1 MSEENNGQQNSSR
14 QEKNNGMSPETAAE
28 RERATDAPSDGNII
42 RDFFSTHEIFERVL
56 ATADD
61 ELSKAPSLLF
71 WSGLA
76 AGLSLGLTFIARV
89 LFTEMT
95 PGDSSGLVG
104 NLFYPIGFVLIVLGR
119 YQLFTENTLT
129 PVALVLTRLASL
141 RELSRLWGIVFVANM
156 IGALAIS
163 LLLAT
168 TSVFDE
174 STRSVAFTM
183 GEETLKASW
192 GAAFW
197 KAVIAGWLVASM
209 VWLIHSSRDTISRLF
224 IVWIV
229 MYFIGATHFYHIIT
243 SSVEVFYLAFTA
255 HAELSFLWTFTL
267 PVLLGNTLG
276 GVFFV
281 AVLNYAQVSD
291 APFQELGSRLS
302 WKEWFFGY
310 SDFSK
315 SLRFKREE

>member
-1 MSEENNGQQNSSR
+1 MSESER
-14 QEKNNGMSPETAAE
+14 QETRQNGMSQETAAE
-28 RERATDAPSDGNII
+28 RDRATTAPADGDTL
-42 RDFFSTHEIFERVL
+42 RDFFSAQEIFQRVL

-76 AGLSLGLTFIARV
+76 AGLALGLTFIARV
-89 LFTEMT
+89 IFTALT
-95 PGDSSGLVG
+95 PGDSSGLLG

-129 PVALVLTRLASL
+129 PVSLVLTRLASL
-141 RELSRLWGIVFVANM
+141 RELLRLWGVVFFANM
-156 IGALAIS
+156 LGAVAIS

-168 TSVFDE
+168 TSIFDE
-174 STRSVAFTM
+174 EVRGVAFKM
-183 GEETLKASW
+183 GEETLKATWS
-192 GAAFW
+192 ASFW
-197 KAVIAGWLVASM
+197 KSVIAGWLVASM
-209 VWLIHSSRDTISRLF
+209 VWLIHGSRDTISRLF
-224 IVWIV
+224 IVWII

-281 AVLNYAQVSD
+281 AVLNYAQVSES
-291 APFQELGSRLS
+291 PFRELGSRLS

-310 SDFSK
+310 SDFSE

>member
-1 MSEENNGQQNSSR
+1 MSEDEDQHKHKRDNYQQD
-14 QEKNNGMSPETAAE
+14 GMSPETAAE
-28 RERATDAPSDGNII
+28 RDRATTAPSDGNII

-76 AGLSLGLTFIARV
+76 AGLALGLTFIARV
-89 LFTEMT
+89 IFTEQT
-95 PGDSSGLVG
+95 PGESAGLLG
-104 NLFYPIGFVLIVLGR
+104 NIFYPVGFVLIVLGR

-129 PVALVLTRLASL
+129 PMALVLTRLASL
-141 RELSRLWGIVFVANM
+141 RELMRLWGIVFFANM
-156 IGALAIS
+156 LGAVAIS

-174 STRSVAFTM
+174 ETSSVAFKM

-192 GAAFW
+192 GEAFW
-197 KAVIAGWLVASM
+197 KSVIAGWLVASM
-209 VWLIHSSRDTISRLF
+209 VWLIHGSRDTISRIF
-224 IVWIV
+224 IIWIL
-229 MYFIGATHFYHIIT
+229 MYFIGAAHFYHIIT

-267 PVLLGNTLG
+267 PVLLGNILG

-281 AVLNYAQVSD
+281 AVLNYAQVGES
-291 APFQELGSRLS
+291 PFREMGSRLS
-302 WKEWFFGY
+302 WREWFFGT
-310 SDFSK
+310 SDFSA

>member
-1 MSEENNGQQNSSR
+1 MSEKNDNYQ
-14 QEKNNGMSPETAAE
+14 NNGMSPETAAE
-28 RERATDAPSDGNII
+28 RERATDAPSDGNTL
-42 RDFFSTHEIFERVL
+42 RDFFSASEIFQRIL

-61 ELSKAPSLLF
+61 ELSKAPALLF

-89 LFTEMT
+89 VFTELT

-141 RELSRLWGIVFVANM
+141 RELVKLWGTVFVANM
-156 IGALAIS
+156 LGALAIS

-174 STRSVAFTM
+174 STRTVAFAM

-192 GAAFW
+192 SEAFW

-209 VWLIHSSRDTISRLF
+209 VWLIHGSRDTISRLF

-229 MYFIGATHFYHIIT
+229 MYFIGATHFFHIIT
-243 SSVEVFYLAFTA
+243 SSVEVFYLAMTA

-281 AVLNYAQVSD
+281 AVLNYAQVSES
-291 APFQELGSRLS
+291 PFQELGSRLS

-315 SLRFKREE
+315 TLRFKRKERG